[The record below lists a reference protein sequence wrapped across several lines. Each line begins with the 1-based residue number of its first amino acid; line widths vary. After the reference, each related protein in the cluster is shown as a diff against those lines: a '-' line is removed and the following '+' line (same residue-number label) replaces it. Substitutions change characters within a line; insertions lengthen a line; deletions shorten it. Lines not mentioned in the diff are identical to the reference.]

1 VHDKGCRCLHD
12 SRIPCTLSLT
22 EGGALVLDASS
33 LSALSF
39 LFQRPEIRNFGTG
52 RIPPLPKERIWI
64 VCAFS
69 SRNSGS
75 GGGFVATGFVTNG
88 GTLRLKTPILSAFA
102 LLLLLTK
109 PLEDI
114 ARSHFAFVKERI
126 GIVFTR
132 LGDTDIFFRWKTL
145 RVKIIFIDTV

>member
-1 VHDKGCRCLHD
+1 
-12 SRIPCTLSLT
+12 LSLT

-52 RIPPLPKERIWI
+52 PIPPLPKERLRI
-64 VCAFS
+64 VFAFS
-69 SRNSGS
+69 SRISGS
-75 GGGFVATGFVTNG
+75 GGGTVATGFVTNG
-88 GTLRLKTPILSAFA
+88 GTLRLKTPILAAFA

-109 PLEDI
+109 LRECI

-126 GIVFTR
+126 RIVFAR
-132 LGDTDIFFRWKTL
+132 PGDTDIFFRWKTL
-145 RVKIIFIDTV
+145 RVKIIFIDTI